1 MSVRERWLR
10 RLLGGFVLALWI
22 VVPPVFAEEAEAQAT
37 AEASAAEAEAEA
49 KPRRPTL
56 RRRDTRQADK
66 EKAAGAKREIR
77 PREGKILIEA
87 RELFGEDRYDEAE
100 KVLGKLRLK
109 SLKPYELA
117 QTHRLYSYIA
127 YGREDAAKALE
138 HMQAALDVPDGLPK
152 EDRADTL
159 FAVAQLHGA
168 QQRWKEL
175 IATLQ
180 IWFKTVEKPNSVGYY
195 LMATAYYQLEDYD
208 AALEP
213 ARKAVEI
220 AENPQQSWLQLLL
233 AIHLTNKQYAE
244 ATPVLIELISRY
256 PNSGKNYWLQ
266 LSSLYGVQE
275 KSDRA
280 LVVLELANRRGL
292 LTEDRDLRRLA
303 QLLLFNEIPIRAAQV
318 NEKGVEE
325 KRIKEDAEVFEML
338 SNSFIL
344 AREVRRA
351 EAPLARAAELS
362 PNGKLYVR
370 LAQVRLLQENWNDAA
385 TSLRQALAKGGLEDT
400 QGSVQLLLGITYYN
414 KNELKEARS
423 WFARAQ
429 QFGATKQQAQ
439 TWLEHID
446 REIETKNTGL
456 QAG

>member
-1 MSVRERWLR
+1 MRDRWLI
-10 RLLGGFVLALWI
+10 RLLGCFALTLWLAAPL
-22 VVPPVFAEEAEAQAT
+22 VSAEESEAQPT
-37 AEASAAEAEAEA
+37 EEKAAAQQEPEKE
-49 KPRRPTL
+49 KPRRRGASS
-56 RRRDTRQADK
+56 RREK
-66 EKAAGAKREIR
+66 EKKGAKEEGPKRDIR
-77 PREGKILIEA
+77 PREAKILIEA
-87 RELFGEDRYDEAE
+87 RELLAEEKFDEAE
-100 KVLGKLRLK
+100 KVLGKLRLT

-117 QTHRLYSYIA
+117 LTHRIYAYIA
-127 YGREDAAKALE
+127 YGREDSEKALE

-152 EDRADTL
+152 EDRADVL
-159 FAVAQLHGA
+159 FQVAQLHGA
-168 QQRWKEL
+168 RQRWKDVISSLES
-175 IATLQ
+175 
-180 IWFKTVEKPNSVGYY
+180 WFQTVEKPNSLGYY
-195 LMATAYYQLEDYD
+195 LLAMSHYQLEEYD
-208 AALEP
+208 KALPP
-213 ARKAVEI
+213 AKTAVEI

-233 AIHLTNKQYAE
+233 AIHLTTKQYTE
-244 ATPVLIELISRY
+244 ATPVLVELITRY

-292 LTEDRDLRRLA
+292 LTDDRDLRRLA
-303 QLLLFNEIPIRAAQV
+303 QLLLYNEIPIRAAALI
-318 NEKGVEE
+318 EKSIEE
-325 KRIKEDAEVFEML
+325 KRIKEDAEIFEML

-351 EAPLARAAELS
+351 EPPLARAAELS
-362 PNGKLYVR
+362 ANGKLYVR

-385 TSLRQALAKGGLEDT
+385 TALRQALAKGGLEDT

-414 KNELKEARS
+414 KNELREARN

-429 QFGATKQQAQ
+429 QFGATKAQAQ

-446 REIETKNTGL
+446 RELEAKNTGL